1 MCRSENMEKDV
12 PSMLRPTLSLVRAL
26 PKIYF
31 PGTKFN
37 VGFTIFSAIFLIAF
51 RYAAVAFLESYG
63 WAANN
68 TMTAMAAASVGSI
81 LHSFILV
88 PQLGVLLMTQP
99 FVPSARMNSAP
110 QWWQESADSMLQ
122 LCTGYMIYDCL
133 ISFVVDKWVPGVG
146 LVYADGDSMFVFHH
160 IATSIYMTS
169 ARIIGAGHQ
178 SAMICMFLG
187 EFSNPFQNM
196 FYFLQFALKMDCC
209 NGSFTQ
215 TAYMY
220 TEFSFALVYAV
231 IRIFIGPVFFAYT
244 SKDLFSKQ
252 GRQNIPLVLNIPWN
266 IMIWGVVFGSLPWI
280 QDCVEMVSDGLETK
294 YGMNSEL

>member
-1 MCRSENMEKDV
+1 MCRRSEDTEKDV
-12 PSMLRPTLSLVRAL
+12 PCMLRPTLSLVRAL

-31 PGTKFN
+31 PGTKLE
-37 VGFTIFSAIFLIAF
+37 VGFTIFGTIFLIAF

-122 LCTGYMIYDCL
+122 LCTGYMFYDCL
-133 ISFVVDKWVPGVG
+133 LSFVVDKWVPGVG
-146 LVYADGDSMFVFHH
+146 IVYDDGDSMFVIHH
-160 IATSIYMTS
+160 IATVIYMTS
-169 ARIIGAGHQ
+169 TRIIGAGHQ

-187 EFSNPFQNM
+187 
-196 FYFLQFALKMDCC
+196 
-209 NGSFTQ
+209 
-215 TAYMY
+215 
-220 TEFSFALVYAV
+220 
-231 IRIFIGPVFFAYT
+231 PVFFAYT
-244 SKDLFSKQ
+244 TKDLFSKQ
-252 GRQNIPLVLNIPWN
+252 GRQNIPLGLNIPWN
-266 IMIWGVVFGSLPWI
+266 IMIWGVVIGSFPWI
-280 QDCVEMVSDGLETK
+280 QECVEMLSDGLETK